1 MALDQFHHGVRV
13 VEANEGTRT
22 IRTVATA
29 VIGIICT
36 SSDADA
42 AYFPLNKPVLIAN
55 LPAAIAKA
63 GSTGN
68 LKRSLQT
75 IYDTVNTIVIAVR
88 VADGADAAE
97 LTSNIIG
104 TILPDGSYTG
114 LKALERA
121 APVTGVKP
129 RILCVPDNC
138 TLPIATALAGAA
150 KKLRAFAY
158 VPTIADTVEAAL
170 AYRENFSSRELMP
183 IHGDWTA
190 WDTAANA
197 SIKLDAC
204 LKAAAMRAFI
214 DKEIGW
220 HKTLSNVG
228 VTGVDGMTKALFWD
242 LQDPDTEVGL
252 LNANEITALIRSD
265 GFRYWGNRTCSDD
278 PLFAFENY
286 TRTAQILADTMA
298 EAHMWANDKPL
309 TPTLVKDIIEGIKAK
324 GRELVAGGY
333 LLGFDCWYNEELN
346 DKDTLKAG
354 KLRIDYNYTPVP
366 PLEDLGFIQR
376 ITDTYLID
384 FGARVAA
391 AA

>member
-13 VEANEGTRT
+13 VEINEGTRT

-29 VIGIICT
+29 VIGMVCT

-42 AYFPLNKPVLIAN
+42 TYFPLNKPVLIAN
-55 LPAAIAKA
+55 LPVAIAKA
-63 GSTGN
+63 GTDGN
-68 LKRSLQT
+68 LKKSLQT
-75 IYDTVNTIVIAVR
+75 LYDTVNTIVIVVR
-88 VADGADAAE
+88 VAEGADAAE

-121 APVTGVKP
+121 APITGVKP

-138 TLPIATALAGAA
+138 TLSVATALAGVAQ
-150 KKLRAFAY
+150 KLRAFAY
-158 VPTIADTVEAAL
+158 VPTNADTIEAAL
-170 AYRENFSSRELMP
+170 AYRENFSSRELML

-190 WDTAANA
+190 WDITANA
-197 SIKLDAC
+197 SVRLDAP
-204 LKAAAMRAFI
+204 LKAAALRALI

-228 VTGVDGMTKALFWD
+228 VTGVDGMTKHLFWD

-252 LNANEITALIRSD
+252 LNASETTCLIQSG
-265 GFRYWGNRTCSDD
+265 GFRYWGNRTCSDE
-278 PLFAFENY
+278 PLFCFENY

-298 EAHMWANDKPL
+298 EAHMWAVDKPM
-309 TPTLVKDIIEGIKAK
+309 TPTLAKDIIEGIKAK

-333 LLGFDCWYNEELN
+333 LIGFDCWYNEELN
-346 DKDTLKAG
+346 SSDTLKVG

>member
-13 VEANEGTRT
+13 VEINEGTRT

-29 VIGIICT
+29 VIGMVCT
-36 SSDADA
+36 SDDADA
-42 AYFPLNKPVLIAN
+42 TYFPLDKPVLIAN

-63 GSTGN
+63 GSEGN

-75 IYDTVNTIVIAVR
+75 IYDTVNTIVIVVR
-88 VADGADAAE
+88 VAPGADAAE

-104 TILPDGSYTG
+104 TIKPDGSYTG

-121 APVTGVKP
+121 APVTTVKP

-138 TLPIATALAGAA
+138 TLAVATALAGVA
-150 KKLRAFAY
+150 KKLRAFTY
-158 VPTIADTVEAAL
+158 VPTIADTIEAAL
-170 AYRENFSSRELMP
+170 AYRENFASRELML
-183 IHGDWTA
+183 IHADWTA
-190 WDTAANA
+190 WDVATNA
-197 SIKLDAC
+197 SVKLDAC
-204 LKAAAMRAFI
+204 LKAAALRALI

-220 HKTLSNVG
+220 HKTLSNVA
-228 VTGVDGMTKALFWD
+228 VTGVDGTTKSLFWD

-252 LNANEITALIRSD
+252 LNANEVTCLIQAN
-265 GFRYWGNRTCSDD
+265 GFRYWGNRTCADD

-298 EAHMWANDKPL
+298 EAHMWAVDKPM

-324 GRELVAGGY
+324 GRELVTGGY
-333 LLGFDCWYNEELN
+333 LLGFDCWYNEDLN

-354 KLRIDYNYTPVP
+354 KLRIDYDYTPVP
-366 PLEDLGFIQR
+366 PLEDLGFQQR
-376 ITDTYLID
+376 ITDSYLID

-391 AA
+391 AV

>member
-13 VEANEGTRT
+13 VEINEGTRT

-29 VIGIICT
+29 VIGMVCT
-36 SSDADA
+36 SADADA
-42 AYFPLNKPVLIAN
+42 AYFPLDKPVLIAN

-63 GSTGN
+63 GSNGN
-68 LKRSLQT
+68 LKKSLQT

-104 TILPDGSYTG
+104 TIKPDGSYTG

-121 APVTGVKP
+121 APVTTVKP

-138 TLPIATALAGAA
+138 TLPVATALAGMA

-158 VPTIADTVEAAL
+158 VPTIAETVEAAL
-170 AYRENFSSRELMP
+170 AYRENFASRELMLV
-183 IHGDWTA
+183 HADWTA
-190 WDTAANA
+190 WDVAANA
-197 SIKLDAC
+197 SVKLDAC
-204 LKAAAMRAFI
+204 LKAAALRALI

-228 VTGVDGMTKALFWD
+228 VTGVDGMTKSLFWD

-252 LNANEITALIRSD
+252 LNANEVTALIQSN

-278 PLFAFENY
+278 PLFCFENY
-286 TRTAQILADTMA
+286 TRTAQVLADTIA
-298 EAHMWANDKPL
+298 DALMWAVDKPM

-324 GRELVAGGY
+324 GRELVTGGY

-366 PLEDLGFIQR
+366 PLEDLGFQQR
-376 ITDTYLID
+376 ITDSYLID
-384 FGARVAA
+384 FSARVAA

>member
-13 VEANEGTRT
+13 VEINEGTRT

-29 VIGIICT
+29 VIGMVCT
-36 SSDADA
+36 SADADA
-42 AYFPLNKPVLIAN
+42 AYFPLDKPVLIAN

-63 GSTGN
+63 GSNGN
-68 LKRSLQT
+68 LKKSLQT

-121 APVTGVKP
+121 APVTTVKP

-138 TLPIATALAGAA
+138 TLPVATALAGMA

-158 VPTIADTVEAAL
+158 VPTIAETVEAAL
-170 AYRENFSSRELMP
+170 AYRENFASRELMLV
-183 IHGDWTA
+183 HADWTA
-190 WDTAANA
+190 RDVAANA
-197 SIKLDAC
+197 SVKLDAC
-204 LKAAAMRAFI
+204 LKAAAMRALI

-228 VTGVDGMTKALFWD
+228 VTGVDGMTKSLFWD

-252 LNANEITALIRSD
+252 LNANEVTALIQAN

-278 PLFAFENY
+278 PLFCFENY
-286 TRTAQILADTMA
+286 TRTAQVLADTIA
-298 EAHMWANDKPL
+298 DAHMWAVDKPMN
-309 TPTLVKDIIEGIKAK
+309 PTLVKDIIDGIKAK
-324 GRELVAGGY
+324 GRELVTGGY

-366 PLEDLGFIQR
+366 PLEDLGFQQR
-376 ITDTYLID
+376 ITDSYLID
-384 FGARVAA
+384 FSARVAA

>member
-1 MALDQFHHGVRV
+1 MDQFHHGVRV
-13 VEANEGTRT
+13 VEINEGTRT

-29 VIGIICT
+29 VIGMVCT
-36 SSDADA
+36 SDDADA
-42 AYFPLNKPVLIAN
+42 TYFPLDKPVLIAN

-63 GSTGN
+63 GSEGN

-75 IYDTVNTIVIAVR
+75 IYDTVNTIVIVVR
-88 VADGADAAE
+88 VAPGADAAE

-104 TILPDGSYTG
+104 TIKPDGSYTG

-121 APVTGVKP
+121 APVTTVKP

-138 TLPIATALAGAA
+138 TLAVATALAGVA
-150 KKLRAFAY
+150 KKLRAFTY
-158 VPTIADTVEAAL
+158 VPTIADTIEAAL
-170 AYRENFSSRELMP
+170 AYRENFASRELML
-183 IHGDWTA
+183 IHADWTA
-190 WDTAANA
+190 WDVATNA
-197 SIKLDAC
+197 SVKLDAC
-204 LKAAAMRAFI
+204 LKAAALRALI

-220 HKTLSNVG
+220 HKTLSNVA
-228 VTGVDGMTKALFWD
+228 VTGVDGTTKSLFWD

-252 LNANEITALIRSD
+252 LNANEVTCLIQAN
-265 GFRYWGNRTCSDD
+265 GFRYWGNRTCADD

-298 EAHMWANDKPL
+298 EAHMWAVDKPM

-324 GRELVAGGY
+324 GRELVTGGY
-333 LLGFDCWYNEELN
+333 LLGFDCWYNEDLN

-354 KLRIDYNYTPVP
+354 KLRIDYDYTPVP
-366 PLEDLGFIQR
+366 PLEDLGFQQR
-376 ITDTYLID
+376 ITDSYLID

-391 AA
+391 AV

>member
-13 VEANEGTRT
+13 VEVSEGTRT

-36 SSDADA
+36 GSDADA

-121 APVTGVKP
+121 APATGVKP

-138 TLPIATALAGAA
+138 TMPVATALAGI
-150 KKLRAFAY
+150 LRCSPRIFSTTFATSCL
-158 VPTIADTVEAAL
+158 PTPCPFRLGSTSVCSMILRCSPVGT
-170 AYRENFSSRELMP
+170 
-183 IHGDWTA
+183 
-190 WDTAANA
+190 
-197 SIKLDAC
+197 
-204 LKAAAMRAFI
+204 
-214 DKEIGW
+214 
-220 HKTLSNVG
+220 KTISA
-228 VTGVDGMTKALFWD
+228 T
-242 LQDPDTEVGL
+242 
-252 LNANEITALIRSD
+252 
-265 GFRYWGNRTCSDD
+265 
-278 PLFAFENY
+278 
-286 TRTAQILADTMA
+286 
-298 EAHMWANDKPL
+298 
-309 TPTLVKDIIEGIKAK
+309 
-324 GRELVAGGY
+324 
-333 LLGFDCWYNEELN
+333 
-346 DKDTLKAG
+346 
-354 KLRIDYNYTPVP
+354 
-366 PLEDLGFIQR
+366 
-376 ITDTYLID
+376 
-384 FGARVAA
+384 
-391 AA
+391 

>member
-13 VEANEGTRT
+13 VEATDGTRT

-29 VIGIICT
+29 VIGMVCT
-36 SSDADA
+36 SEDADA
-42 AYFPLNKPVLIAN
+42 TYFPLDKPVLIAN

-63 GSTGN
+63 GSEGN

-88 VADGADAAE
+88 VAKGADAAA

-104 TILPDGSYTG
+104 TIKPDGSYTG

-121 APVTGVKP
+121 TPATGVKP

-138 TLPIATALAGAA
+138 PLPVSTALAGMA

-158 VPTIADTVEAAL
+158 VPTIAETVEAAL
-170 AYRENFSSRELMP
+170 AYRENFSSRELMLV
-183 IHGDWTA
+183 HADWTA
-190 WDTAANA
+190 WDIATNA

-204 LKAAAMRAFI
+204 LKAAAMRALI

-228 VTGVDGMTKALFWD
+228 VTGVDGITKNLFWD

-252 LNANEITALIRSD
+252 LNANEVTALIRSD

-286 TRTAQILADTMA
+286 TRTAQILADSMA

-309 TPTLVKDIIEGIKAK
+309 HPSLVKDIVEGIKAK
-324 GRELVAGGY
+324 GRELVNGGY

-376 ITDTYLID
+376 ITDHYLID

>member
-13 VEANEGTRT
+13 VEINEGTRT

-29 VIGIICT
+29 VIGMVCT
-36 SSDADA
+36 SADADA
-42 AYFPLNKPVLIAN
+42 AYFPLDKPVLIAN

-63 GSTGN
+63 GSNGN
-68 LKRSLQT
+68 LKKSLQT

-104 TILPDGSYTG
+104 TIKPDGSYTG

-121 APVTGVKP
+121 APVTTVKP

-138 TLPIATALAGAA
+138 TLPVATALAGMA

-158 VPTIADTVEAAL
+158 VPTIAETIEAAL
-170 AYRENFSSRELMP
+170 AYRENFASRELMLV
-183 IHGDWTA
+183 HADWTA
-190 WDTAANA
+190 WEVAANA
-197 SIKLDAC
+197 SVKLDAC
-204 LKAAAMRAFI
+204 LKAAALRALI

-220 HKTLSNVG
+220 HKTLSNVA
-228 VTGVDGMTKALFWD
+228 VTGGDGMTKALFWD

-252 LNANEITALIRSD
+252 LNANEITCLIQSN

-278 PLFAFENY
+278 PLFCFENY
-286 TRTAQILADTMA
+286 TRTAQVLADTIA
-298 EAHMWANDKPL
+298 DAHMWAVDKPM

-324 GRELVAGGY
+324 GRELVTGGY

-366 PLEDLGFIQR
+366 PLEDLGFQQR
-376 ITDTYLID
+376 ITDSYLID
-384 FGARVAA
+384 FSARVAA

>member
-1 MALDQFHHGVRV
+1 MPLDQFHHGVRV
-13 VEANEGTRT
+13 VEINEGTRT

-29 VIGIICT
+29 VIGMVCT
-36 SSDADA
+36 SADADA
-42 AYFPLNKPVLIAN
+42 TYFPLNKPVLIAN
-55 LPAAIAKA
+55 LPVAIAKA
-63 GSTGN
+63 GTDGN
-68 LKRSLQT
+68 LKKSLQT
-75 IYDTVNTIVIAVR
+75 IYDTVNTIVIVVR
-88 VADGADAAE
+88 VAEGADAAE

-121 APVTGVKP
+121 APITGVKP

-138 TLPIATALAGAA
+138 TLSVATALAGVAQ
-150 KKLRAFAY
+150 KLRAFAY
-158 VPTIADTVEAAL
+158 VPTNVDTIEAAL
-170 AYRENFSSRELMP
+170 AYRENFSSRELML

-190 WDTAANA
+190 WDTTANA
-197 SIKLDAC
+197 SVRLDAP
-204 LKAAAMRAFI
+204 LKAAALRALI

-228 VTGVDGMTKALFWD
+228 VTGVDGMTKHLFWD

-252 LNANEITALIRSD
+252 LNASETTCLIQSG
-265 GFRYWGNRTCSDD
+265 GFRYWGNRTCSDE
-278 PLFAFENY
+278 PLFCFENY

-298 EAHMWANDKPL
+298 DAHMWANDKPMS
-309 TPTLVKDIIEGIKAK
+309 PTLVKDIIDGVKAK
-324 GRELVAGGY
+324 GRELVAGKY

-366 PLEDLGFIQR
+366 PLEDLGFQQR
-376 ITDTYLID
+376 ITDSYLID

-391 AA
+391 VA

>member
-1 MALDQFHHGVRV
+1 MDQFHHGVRV
-13 VEANEGTRT
+13 VEVNEGTRT

-29 VIGIICT
+29 VIGMVCT
-36 SSDADA
+36 SADADA
-42 AYFPLNKPVLIAN
+42 TYFPLDKPVLIAN

-63 GSTGN
+63 GTKGN

-88 VADGADAAE
+88 VADGADAAA

-104 TILPDGSYTG
+104 TIKPDGSYTG

-121 APVTGVKP
+121 APMTGVKP

-138 TLPIATALAGAA
+138 TLPVATALAGMA
-150 KKLRAFAY
+150 KKIRAFAY
-158 VPTIADTVEAAL
+158 VPTVAATVAAAL
-170 AYRENFSSRELMP
+170 AYRANFSSRELML

-190 WDTAANA
+190 WDVATNA
-197 SIKLDAC
+197 SVKLDAC
-204 LKAAAMRAFI
+204 LKAAAMRALI

-220 HKTLSNVG
+220 HKTLSNVS

-242 LQDPDTEVGL
+242 LQDPDTEVGQ
-252 LNANEITALIRSD
+252 LNAKEITALIRPS
-265 GFRYWGNRTCSDD
+265 GFLYWGNRTCSDD
-278 PLFAFENY
+278 PLFLFENY

-298 EAHMWANDKPL
+298 EAHMWANDKPM
-309 TPTLVKDIIEGIKAK
+309 TPTLVKDIIDSIKAK

-366 PLEDLGFIQR
+366 PLEDLGLIQR
-376 ITDTYLID
+376 ITDHYLID